1 MQAGTW
7 NKMSYQENTWYIPG
21 IFNVYIRYLPVDKE
35 VIPVAGLAPAS
46 GQGGDS
52 GCRASPL
59 AFYSTAA
66 LYPGLCLTCSCV
78 SPIFSRDI
86 PVIIFNPLNLLNL

>member
-35 VIPVAGLAPAS
+35 VIPVAGLAPW
-46 GQGGDS
+46 
-52 GCRASPL
+52 L
-59 AFYSTAA
+59 F
-66 LYPGLCLTCSCV
+66 
-78 SPIFSRDI
+78 
-86 PVIIFNPLNLLNL
+86 